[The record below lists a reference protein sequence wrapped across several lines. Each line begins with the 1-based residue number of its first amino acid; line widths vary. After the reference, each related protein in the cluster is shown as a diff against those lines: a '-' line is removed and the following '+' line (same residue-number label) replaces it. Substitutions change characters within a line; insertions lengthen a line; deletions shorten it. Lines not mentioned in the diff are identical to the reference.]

1 MEQARDIHVKR
12 HVDGKTC
19 PRLDTAI
26 SRWLKSK
33 RFMEPL
39 SDKLIELRIALEAL
53 YLEDESGENGF
64 RLATYGAWHL
74 GSNFEER
81 RKYHKTFR
89 KAYKSASRAVHAG
102 TLKDAPEIKIVQNF
116 CREAILKRLQE
127 RQKPV

>member
-1 MEQARDIHVKR
+1 MSQICNPPTCLLQVHLEQARDIHVKR

-53 YLEDESGENGF
+53 YLEDESGENGIPSCN
-64 RLATYGAWHL
+64 LWCMAL
-74 GSNFEER
+74 G
-81 RKYHKTFR
+81 
-89 KAYKSASRAVHAG
+89 
-102 TLKDAPEIKIVQNF
+102 L
-116 CREAILKRLQE
+116 
-127 RQKPV
+127 